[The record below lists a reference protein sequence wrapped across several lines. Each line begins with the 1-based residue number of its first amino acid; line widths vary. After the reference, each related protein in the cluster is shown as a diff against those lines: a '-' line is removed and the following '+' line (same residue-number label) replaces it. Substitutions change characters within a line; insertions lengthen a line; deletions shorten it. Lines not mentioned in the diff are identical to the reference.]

1 MTGLVTQTAIR
12 YETVSVRYH
21 CRNAKSK
28 ESSERLIAWEFF
40 EFALNVVVEVQ
51 VMRMLYTHQL
61 LDTHSDNYR
70 ASTTSKGRT
79 MKSETML

>member
-1 MTGLVTQTAIR
+1 MAGLVTQTAIR
-12 YETVSVRYH
+12 YETVSVRCH

-28 ESSERLIAWEFF
+28 ESSERLTAWEFF
-40 EFALNVVVEVQ
+40 ELALNVVVRVQ
-51 VMRMLYTHQL
+51 GTRMLSAHQL
-61 LDTHSDNYR
+61 LVTHSDNYR